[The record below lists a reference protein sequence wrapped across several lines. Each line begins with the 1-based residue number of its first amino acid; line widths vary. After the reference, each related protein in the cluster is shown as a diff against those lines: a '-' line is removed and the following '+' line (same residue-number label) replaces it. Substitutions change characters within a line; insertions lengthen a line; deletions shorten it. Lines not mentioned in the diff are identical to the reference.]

1 MQFDHGHTHRDQVS
15 RLSALGQDA
24 LRSGDLAG
32 ARQHFCD
39 VVRIE
44 PENGPAWR
52 QLAAIAETPEER
64 VALLEQV
71 TRLEPSNDA
80 ALASLAEAKQELD
93 LLRRARRQQEA
104 PAPPAAPAG
113 SPAPPDDAGDMP
125 GDGAGYAPA
134 NGTRRRRRVLVAEA
148 NATMRRVL
156 TSWLEK
162 EGCVVASVD
171 DGAQA
176 LAVLECDIPDLVLLD
191 CAMPGV
197 DGYQVCERIKTGE
210 DTRRVPVVLISPPEG
225 FDRARRKAAGA
236 DAHIVK
242 PFNPD
247 ELTQIL
253 ESLSTAHPAD

>member
-93 LLRRARRQQEA
+93 LLRRARRQQDA
-104 PAPPAAPAG
+104 PAQVRVAPGKQLPARRLDARRRPLDQRAPLIDIGERVVEARRQDHLHAPRLVRVIVRG
-113 SPAPPDDAGDMP
+113 GEIVRGRGEHVAEIGPDIAPP
-125 GDGAGYAPA
+125 
-134 NGTRRRRRVLVAEA
+134 VAV
-148 NATMRRVL
+148 M
-156 TSWLEK
+156 
-162 EGCVVASVD
+162 
-171 DGAQA
+171 
-176 LAVLECDIPDLVLLD
+176 
-191 CAMPGV
+191 V
-197 DGYQVCERIKTGE
+197 DGVGE
-210 DTRRVPVVLISPPEG
+210 IGGR
-225 FDRARRKAAGA
+225 
-236 DAHIVK
+236 
-242 PFNPD
+242 D
-247 ELTQIL
+247 ELGL
-253 ESLSTAHPAD
+253 PHGARP